1 MYLCVRIQTDNGKGG
16 CILKLFFSSGKLR
29 LGRYL
34 RNWGSLVR
42 ATVCA
47 KAFITYITVTV
58 KCKVRPWKCHESPE
72 GKYKYNCTFF

>member
-1 MYLCVRIQTDNGKGG
+1 MRAYLNVQWEGRLYLQ
-16 CILKLFFSSGKLR
+16 LLFSSGKLR

-34 RNWGSLVR
+34 RNAGSLAR

-58 KCKVRPWKCHESPE
+58 KRKVRP
-72 GKYKYNCTFF
+72 